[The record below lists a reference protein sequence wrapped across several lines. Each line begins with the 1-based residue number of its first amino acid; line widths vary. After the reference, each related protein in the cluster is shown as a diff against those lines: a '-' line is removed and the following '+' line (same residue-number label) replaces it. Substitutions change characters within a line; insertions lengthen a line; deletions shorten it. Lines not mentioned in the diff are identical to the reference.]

1 MKLIVVLLTVVS
13 MPAVAQT
20 GRLFDNCTDVRALLV
35 TTGDSLVIGCDTA
48 YVLNVPTFR
57 LYDHAYRDM
66 RDRSPSLAGLMS
78 AYDEIITLQ
87 DQRLREQQ
95 QSYDELRAS
104 FESMSSAS
112 SSAFEQASRRL
123 TDAAGDMDLLHTHLT
138 EANRLLEETRSIME
152 SERRGWNLEKILW
165 GAGGVAVGLVTG
177 ILLAR

>member
-1 MKLIVVLLTVVS
+1 MKLIVVLLV
-13 MPAVAQT
+13 AVCLQSSAQT
-20 GRLFDNCTDVRALLV
+20 GAFDNCTDIRTLLV
-35 TTGDSLVIGCDTA
+35 TSGDSLVIGCDTA

-57 LYDHAYRDM
+57 LYDHAYRDL

-87 DQRLREQQ
+87 DHRLREQQ
-95 QSYDELRAS
+95 RSYDELRAS
-104 FESMSSAS
+104 FESLSTSS
-112 SSAFEQASRRL
+112 SSAFEQATRRL
-123 TDAAGDMDLLHTHLT
+123 SDAAGDMDLLHTHLT

-152 SERRGWNLEKILW
+152 SERRGWNLEKVLW